1 MAQDIVAL
9 SAGGKHNRSLKTV
22 FIITFVYFVIEVVVG
37 FMSNSLALLSDAAH
51 MLTDVG
57 GQGLALFAIWMSSRP
72 RNAWKTYGYYRT
84 EIFSALLNAVVLLF
98 ISGYILYEAWQRFS
112 NPPAVAGI
120 PMLVVAFCGLIIN
133 LISMKILRSGSRENI
148 NIKGAFLEVVSDMLS
163 SVGVII
169 AGCIILATGWLYI
182 DPIMSAAIGLFIL
195 PRTYNLLKES
205 VNILLEAVPKD
216 IDYNAVNNLFTAKPG
231 VISIHDL
238 HIWTLTSGMYALSV
252 HVIMEPETSLEE
264 ASEIS
269 RSLKELLATR
279 FKINH
284 TTIEIHIDKTEDV
297 LNNI

>member
-1 MAQDIVAL
+1 MAQDLAAL
-9 SAGGKHNRSLKTV
+9 SAGAKHNRSLKTV
-22 FIITFVYFVIEVVVG
+22 FFITFGYFVIEVVVG

-133 LISMKILRSGSRENI
+133 LISMKILRSGSRESI

-169 AGCIILATGWLYI
+169 AGCIILMTGWLYI
-182 DPIMSAAIGLFIL
+182 DPIMSAAIGIFIL

-216 IDYNAVNNLFTAKPG
+216 VDYNTVNNLFTSTPG
-231 VISIHDL
+231 VVSIHDL

-252 HVIMEPETSLEE
+252 HVIMEPHTTLKD
-264 ASEIS
+264 ASELS
-269 RSLKELLATR
+269 RSLKKLLATK